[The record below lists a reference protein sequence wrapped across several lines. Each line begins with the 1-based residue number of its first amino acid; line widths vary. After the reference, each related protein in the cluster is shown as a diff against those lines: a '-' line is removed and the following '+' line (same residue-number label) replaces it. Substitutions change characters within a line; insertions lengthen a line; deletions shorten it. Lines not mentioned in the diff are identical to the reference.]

1 MRVTHLSLSGGA
13 EGHYHHPV
21 SRLQMENDD
30 LLLLVPKKLDRA
42 GIQQGKEARARL
54 MKRDSGIESEA
65 TALLS
70 YSPPRDVM
78 RDRHVGSLP
87 GRTEAPASGLRVWTD
102 RHTAPDARRPA
113 ARLRGGAGSM
123 AESGLVWQ
131 RPLTVSSA
139 HPA

>member
-30 LLLLVPKKLDRA
+30 LLLRVPKKLDRA

-54 MKRDSGIESEA
+54 MQRDSGIESEA

-78 RDRHVGSLP
+78 RDSS
-87 GRTEAPASGLRVWTD
+87 GRTNVWVLCLEGQ
-102 RHTAPDARRPA
+102 RHRPRA
-113 ARLRGGAGSM
+113 
-123 AESGLVWQ
+123 
-131 RPLTVSSA
+131 
-139 HPA
+139 